1 MAIGNPRRK
10 GKLIIWV
17 TLLYTA
23 GLICFALSR
32 SFALALAIVFF
43 LGLVDAIGET
53 LRDTLI
59 QLMTPDRMRAKV
71 KLH

>member
-10 GKLIIWV
+10 GKLIIGV

-32 SFALALAIVFF
+32 SFALALAIVFL
-43 LGLVDAIGET
+43 LGWSMRSAKLCAT
-53 LRDTLI
+53 L
-59 QLMTPDRMRAKV
+59 
-71 KLH
+71 